1 MAAILNVTINGNKY
15 SANPGQTIL
24 DVARE
29 HQIDDIPTL
38 CHDPKLPPYGSCYLC
53 VVEVEGL
60 EKLIPSCASPVAD
73 GMKIHTDNARI
84 RQSRKTALELLL
96 SNHYADCLGPCT
108 QTCPAGVDVQGYIAL
123 MAAGRYREAVKLIK
137 EKNPLPLVCGRVCVR
152 ECETA
157 CRRNMVD
164 DPVGIDYLK
173 RYAADI
179 DITDPWT
186 PVPQPSTGKKVA
198 IVGGGPAGLTCAYY
212 LALDGHAPTI
222 FEQSPALG
230 GMLRYGIPEYRLP
243 KQMLDREIK
252 LITDLGVVVKTNT
265 TLGKNVTID
274 SLKAEGFDAIFVAIG
289 AQKAKGMGLDG
300 ETEIPGVIGG
310 ADFLRQMQAPR
321 DEEKPKV
328 FGRVVVVGGGN
339 TAIDA
344 ARTSL
349 RLGAAKVTILYRRT
363 RKEMPANE
371 MEIEAAIDEGI
382 EMVFL
387 SAPTGIVTKDGRLR
401 GLQCIRMELGE
412 PDASGRRSPVPV
424 KDSEYLLE
432 CDFVVSAIGQDI
444 ELGMITAGGQLKTT
458 WSKAIQTDK
467 STFET
472 SIPGVFAG
480 GDAITGP
487 AVAIDAIAHG
497 RMAANA
503 IDQYIREGK
512 ARVPGVGFV
521 SRKESFGNLVE
532 SDFAQYPKVAKEK
545 MPELPVAERIRT
557 LAEVEVGFTDTQAK
571 NEASRCLECGCSAY
585 FDCALRKYAT
595 DFGVDLTRFVG
606 DVRKYKVD
614 RDHPF
619 IALDPNKCISCGRC
633 VRTCSEI
640 LKISA
645 LGFVYRGFKSVVKPS
660 MEKKLLQTN
669 CISCGNCISA
679 CPTGAITEKVPF
691 AKPGPWTHQE
701 IESICSFCSLGCN
714 LKYKVFHDHIFS
726 IGSTNG
732 TSHNKGYL
740 CPKGRFGYRYML
752 DDSRLLKPV
761 IRKKGKF
768 KEVGWDQ
775 ALDYAANRIKAIIE
789 THGPE
794 AVALFGSPRMT
805 NEELYLLQKLAR
817 VGLKT
822 NNLGSFANLL
832 NGVEQDAL
840 DDMFGITTSTATT
853 DDLATADLILVVNAD
868 LSEESLIAEL
878 KIKAAQRN
886 GARLVTVASSEIELN
901 KFADVWIDAK
911 RGTVTALIQGMSNA
925 VIGKGLADTQ
935 YIGKRTD
942 GYEAFKESIAGL
954 DLGGVS
960 ELTGVNKERLT
971 KLYDLVA
978 RPDQSIVVVYNIDS
992 LWEKSRNDL
1001 KAIGNFMML
1010 TGRIGKPGNG
1020 IILLRDYSNSQGLL
1034 DMGVDSRYL
1043 PGHISPENAKEIK
1056 NLSSL
1061 WGVDLSTVFT
1071 PVNLKEQLEGD
1082 KIKALLIFGE
1092 DPLAAPQN
1100 VRLTGGVEFLL
1111 VFDHFM
1117 TATAME
1123 ADVVLP
1129 ASLPIET
1136 EGSLTACDRRVQK
1149 TGKLFEPRNG
1159 METWQAISKLA
1170 DKLGSPFAYTSV
1182 KDIANEIRAA
1192 VPYYRE
1198 MNGGPF
1204 WGEPFLR
1211 TAFMTA
1217 NGKGRFSLLP
1227 VNLSPYSVDKKQYIS
1242 SENYFHQNIKGRLM
1256 K

>member
-1 MAAILNVTINGNKY
+1 MAAKLKVTINHKEY
-15 SANPGQTIL
+15 PANPGQTIL
-24 DVARE
+24 DVIRE
-29 HQIDDIPTL
+29 HEIDDIPTL

-60 EKLIPSCASPVAD
+60 EKLVPSCASPISD

-108 QTCPAGVDVQGYIAL
+108 QKCPAGVDVQGYIAL
-123 MAAGRYREAVKLIK
+123 VSAGRYKEAVKLIK

-152 ECETA
+152 ECETV

-164 DPVGIDYLK
+164 EPVGIDYLK
-173 RYAADI
+173 RYAADT
-179 DITDPWT
+179 DITDPWI
-186 PVPQPSTGKKVA
+186 PEVPPRSDKKVA
-198 IVGGGPAGLTCAYY
+198 VVGGGPAGLTCAYF
-212 LALDGHAPTI
+212 LALKGHAATI

-252 LITDLGVVVKTNT
+252 WITDLGVDVKTNT
-265 TLGKNVTID
+265 TLGEDVTID

-310 ADFLRQMQAPR
+310 ADFLRRMQAAT
-321 DEEKPKV
+321 DAEKPKV

-363 RKEMPANE
+363 QKEMPANE

-382 EMVFL
+382 EMIFL
-387 SAPTGIVTKDGRLR
+387 SAPTGIVTRDGRLR
-401 GLQCIRMELGE
+401 GLKCIRMELGE
-412 PDASGRRSPVPV
+412 PDASGRRSPVPIEG
-424 KDSEYLLE
+424 SEHVLE

-444 ELGMITAGGQLKTT
+444 DLGTIATDGQLKTT
-458 WSKAIQTDK
+458 RSKAIQTDK
-467 STFET
+467 GTFET

-480 GDAITGP
+480 GDTITGP

-497 RMAANA
+497 RMAANT
-503 IDQYIREGK
+503 IDQYMREGK
-512 ARVPGVGFV
+512 AKTAGMEFV
-521 SRKESFGNLVE
+521 SRKESFGKLVE
-532 SDFAQYPKVAKEK
+532 SDFAQYPKAAREK
-545 MPELPVAERIRT
+545 MPELPVAERIKT
-557 LAEVEVGFTDTQAK
+557 LAEVEMGFTEMQAH

-691 AKPGPWTHQE
+691 AKPGPWAHEE

-714 LKYKVFHDHIFS
+714 LKYKVFHDHLFS
-726 IGSTNG
+726 VAGTNG
-732 TSHNKGYL
+732 ASHNKGYL

-752 DDSRLLKPV
+752 DEGRLLKPM
-761 IRKKGKF
+761 IRKRGKF

-775 ALDYAANRIKAIIE
+775 ALDHAANRIKAIIE

-817 VGLKT
+817 VTIKT
-822 NNLGSFANLL
+822 NNIGSFTNLL

-853 DDLATADLILVVNAD
+853 DDLAAADLILVVNAD
-868 LSEESLIAEL
+868 VSEESLIAEL
-878 KIKAAQRN
+878 KIKAAQKN

-911 RGTVTALIQGMSNA
+911 RGTVTALLQGMSSA
-925 VIGKGLADTQ
+925 VIGKGLADAK
-935 YIGKRTD
+935 YIDEKTD
-942 GYEAFKESIAGL
+942 GYEVFKESVAGL

-960 ELTGVNKERLT
+960 ELTGVSKERLT

-978 RPDQSIVVVYNIDS
+978 RPDQNIVVVYNVDS

-1010 TGRIGKPGNG
+1010 TGRVGKPGSG

-1034 DMGVDSRYL
+1034 DMGVDSSYL
-1043 PGHISPENAKEIK
+1043 PGHVSMENTKDIE

-1071 PVNLKEQLEGD
+1071 PANLKDQLERD

-1092 DPLAAPQN
+1092 DPLAAPHN
-1100 VRLTGGVEFLL
+1100 VRLTGGVEFML
-1111 VFDHFM
+1111 VLDHFM

-1136 EGSLTACDRRVQK
+1136 EGSLTACDRRVQA
-1149 TGKLFEPRNG
+1149 TGKIFEPRSG
-1159 METWQAISKLA
+1159 KETWQVISDLA
-1170 DKLGSPFAYTSV
+1170 GRLGLPFAYISV

-1192 VPYYRE
+1192 VPAYCD

-1204 WGEPFLR
+1204 WGRALFKE
-1211 TAFMTA
+1211 AFMTA

-1227 VNLSPYSVDKKQYIS
+1227 INLSPHNIDKKQYVS
-1242 SENYFHQNIKGRLM
+1242 SENYFHLNIKGRLM